1 MMNELFHAI
10 ENCGKSSNNLVITAL
25 DGEWIG
31 EKALISNGMMVWKS
45 CEDGFF
51 AKHEE
56 VACQFKESGIE
67 MIDNCRVFYDIIG
80 NEKQLVVCGA
90 GHVSLPVIQL
100 GVMMGWEVTV
110 LEDRPSFADK
120 ARAAGA
126 THVICESF
134 EQGVKQLPEGIDT
147 YFVIV
152 TRGHHFDQICLEE
165 IVKKEH
171 AYIGMIG
178 SRRRAA
184 MVKQQLIEKGSNPEV
199 IETVHSPI
207 GLNIGA
213 ETPVEIGI
221 SIMAE
226 IVEVSNKKKRTL
238 GYSKDMICAVQ
249 NQEKYAGNKVIITI
263 IDRKGS
269 APQKVGVKMMVL
281 ADGSCIGTIGGGC
294 MEAHVRQKALQM
306 IKNEDKDAELC
317 HVDLTGHD
325 REDCGMAC
333 GGVMDVLLEMVKGK

>member
-1 MMNELFHAI
+1 MMKKLFEAI
-10 ENCGKSSNNLVITAL
+10 ENCGKCNNNLVITAL

-31 EKALISNGMMVWKS
+31 EKALISNGTMVWKS

-56 VACQFKESGIE
+56 AACQFKESGIE
-67 MIDNCRVFYDIIG
+67 TIEECRVFCDVIG

-100 GVMMGWEVTV
+100 GVMMGWDVTV

-120 ARAAGA
+120 ARVAGA

-134 EQGVKQLPEGIDT
+134 EKGVKQLPEGLDT

-152 TRGHHFDQICLEE
+152 THGHHLDQICLEE
-165 IVKKEH
+165 IIKKEH

-178 SRRRAA
+178 SRRRVAT
-184 MVKQQLIEKGSNPEV
+184 VKQQLIENGSDPEV
-199 IETVHSPI
+199 LETVHSPI

-213 ETPVEIGI
+213 ETPVEIGV
-221 SIMAE
+221 SIVAE
-226 IVEVSNKKKRTL
+226 IVEEKSKKNHTL
-238 GYSKDMICAVQ
+238 GYSRDLICAVTD
-249 NQEKYAGNKVIITI
+249 QEKYPENKVLVTI
-263 IDRKGS
+263 INRKGS
-269 APQKVGVKMMVL
+269 APQRVGVKMMIL

-306 IKNEDKDAELC
+306 IKNENKNAEIC

-325 REDCGMAC
+325 TEDCGMAC